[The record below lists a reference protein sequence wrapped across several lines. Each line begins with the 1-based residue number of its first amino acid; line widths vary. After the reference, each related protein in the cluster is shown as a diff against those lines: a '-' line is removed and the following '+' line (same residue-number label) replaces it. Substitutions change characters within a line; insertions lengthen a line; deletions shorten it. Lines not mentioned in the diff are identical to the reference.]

1 MVEESGHRR
10 RGDPQGL
17 RRQIARVRKALEL
30 VYKTSGLAAGFF
42 LVAIAALTAVQIIG
56 RLAGFAAY
64 SFDDFAGFSMA
75 ASSFLGLAYTLRMNE
90 HIRMTL
96 VLHHARPGLRR
107 ALEIVCLAVATFLV
121 GVFAWFTCD
130 MTLTSYQL
138 GDVSQGLVPV
148 PLWFPQSGMA
158 LGLVIL
164 AIAFVDDLLAMLRNR
179 RTSYAIAEAA
189 RAAEAPTF
197 ER

>member
-1 MVEESGHRR
+1 MR
-10 RGDPQGL
+10 
-17 RRQIARVRKALEL
+17 AALEL
-30 VYKTSGLAAGFF
+30 LYRASGLAAGFF
-42 LVAIAALTAVQIIG
+42 LAAIGALTAVQIVG
-56 RLAGFAAY
+56 RLLGFAAY

-75 ASSFLGLAYTLRMNE
+75 ASSFLGLAYTLRANE

-96 VLHHARPGLRR
+96 VLHHTRPALRR
-107 ALEIVCLAVATFLV
+107 ALEIVCLAVAAFLV

-148 PLWFPQSGMA
+148 PLWIPQSGMA
-158 LGLVIL
+158 LGLVVL
-164 AIAFVDDLLAMLRNR
+164 AAAFVDDLAGALRGR
-179 RTSYAIAEAA
+179 TTSYADAEAR
-189 RAAEAPTF
+189 RAAETPTF

>member
-1 MVEESGHRR
+1 MR
-10 RGDPQGL
+10 
-17 RRQIARVRKALEL
+17 AALEL
-30 VYKTSGLAAGFF
+30 LYKTSGLAAGFF
-42 LVAIAALTAVQIIG
+42 LVAIGALTAAQILG

-75 ASSFLGLAYTLRMNE
+75 ASSFLGLAYTLRASE

-96 VLHHARPGLRR
+96 VLHHTRPPLRR
-107 ALEIVCLAVATFLV
+107 ALEVVCLVVATSLV
-121 GVFAWFTCD
+121 GLFAGFTCD

-148 PLWFPQSGMA
+148 PLWIPQSGMA
-158 LGLVIL
+158 LGLVVL
-164 AIAFVDDLLAMLRNR
+164 AIAFVDDLVAALRGR
-179 RTSYAIAEAA
+179 PTSYADSEAR
-189 RAAEAPTF
+189 RAAETPTF